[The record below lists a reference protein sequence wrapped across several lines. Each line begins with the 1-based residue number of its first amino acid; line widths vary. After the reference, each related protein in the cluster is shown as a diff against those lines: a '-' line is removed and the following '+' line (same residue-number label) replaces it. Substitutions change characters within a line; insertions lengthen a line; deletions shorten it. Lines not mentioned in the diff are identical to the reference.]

1 MAGDDD
7 IPIPNRI
14 VAELLNYKKS
24 GTVLDLGVG
33 WGRNAL
39 FLASSGFDVSGID
52 IDSKAIELFRKKA
65 ADAGIS
71 VRAEL
76 ADVQKYNIAAEY
88 DVIVSISTLHFT
100 TDPGKIIQSM
110 KTHTKKMGF
119 NVISVFTKEN
129 LDKGFAHLFE
139 QDELRHYYDDWE
151 ILHYYRCL
159 SQRHQIQKMQ
169 GKGHC
174 VPSLRP
180 GPAPY
185 RIFCNSIALPQSY

>member
-7 IPIPNRI
+7 ILIPNRI

-88 DVIVSISTLHFT
+88 DVIVSVSTLHFT
-100 TDPGKIIQSM
+100 TDPGKIIQDM
-110 KTHTKKMGF
+110 KTHTKK
-119 NVISVFTKEN
+119 
-129 LDKGFAHLFE
+129 
-139 QDELRHYYDDWE
+139 W
-151 ILHYYRCL
+151 
-159 SQRHQIQKMQ
+159 
-169 GKGHC
+169 
-174 VPSLRP
+174 
-180 GPAPY
+180 
-185 RIFCNSIALPQSY
+185 ALT

>member
-129 LDKGFAHLFE
+129 PDKGFAHLFGH
-139 QDELRHYYDDWE
+139 DELRHYYDDWE
-151 ILHYYRCL
+151 ILHYNEYL
-159 SQRHQIQKMQ
+159 TDLEEHDNLKPHRHFIAEIIAR
-169 GKGHC
+169 KGA
-174 VPSLRP
+174 V
-180 GPAPY
+180 
-185 RIFCNSIALPQSY
+185 